1 MRLPQQLTM
10 LLLMLLGLVAVS
22 AAHAQGD
29 DTEIDLTPPTLG
41 EFDPTSVEG
50 IVVEDLPIL
59 PILTN
64 HARQIYEAGQA
75 EGRASEVFT
84 KVGDCMTA
92 SDYFFTAFADSA
104 NYDLGE
110 YTDLAPIIET
120 FQAIPVLED
129 YNSFSNP
136 SQAMA
141 SGFNTA
147 SVLDPIWAN
156 PEFCGADES
165 PLTCEYRLSNAS
177 FALIMFGT
185 NDVFFL
191 EAPTFDFYLRTIIL
205 QTINSNIIPVMST
218 IPTRPE
224 FPEQSYLFNQ
234 IIIKIAQDYD
244 LPIVN
249 LWAAIQDLP
258 NEGVDPVEPIH
269 LSIPEDEKT
278 GDLVNNLDYGYTVR
292 NILMLQTLDAL
303 WNELHSS

>member
-1 MRLPQQLTM
+1 MRLSHQLTM
-10 LLLMLLGLVAVS
+10 LCLLLLGGVAPL
-22 AAHAQGD
+22 ATFAQDGPSP
-29 DTEIDLTPPTLG
+29 IDLTPPTLG
-41 EFDPTSVEG
+41 EFDPASVEE
-50 IVVEDLPIL
+50 IRVEDLPIV
-59 PILTN
+59 PDITD
-64 HARQIYEAGQA
+64 HARQIYAAGQA
-75 EGRASEVFT
+75 EGRAEAVFT

-92 SDYFFTAFADSA
+92 SKYFFTAFATA
-104 NYDLGE
+104 EGFDLGE
-110 YTDLAPIIET
+110 YDDLTSIIET
-120 FQAIPVLED
+120 FQAIPVLEE

-156 PEFCGADES
+156 PEFCGAEES

-177 FALIMFGT
+177 FSIIMFGT

-191 EAPTFDFYLRTIIL
+191 DAATFDYYLRTIIL
-205 QTINSNIIPVMST
+205 QTITSNIVPIMST

-224 FPEQSYLFNQ
+224 FPEQTYLYNQ

-258 NEGVDPVEPIH
+258 NEGVDPIEPIH
-269 LSIPEDEKT
+269 LSIPEDANT
-278 GDLVNNLDYGYTVR
+278 GDFVNNLEYGYTVR
-292 NILMLQTLDAL
+292 NLLMLQTLETL
-303 WNELHSS
+303 WQGVRG